1 MRALLILKDVKTN
14 ILIATIKY
22 HSEKKND
29 KCRSYP

>member
-22 HSEKKND
+22 HSEKID